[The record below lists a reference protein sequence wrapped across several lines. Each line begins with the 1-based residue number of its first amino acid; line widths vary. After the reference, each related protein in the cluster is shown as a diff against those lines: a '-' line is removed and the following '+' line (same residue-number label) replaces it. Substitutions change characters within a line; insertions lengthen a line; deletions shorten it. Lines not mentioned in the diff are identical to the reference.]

1 MYNIYVEEKRN
12 KKFENEEKER
22 IKLFKYREKFKS
34 KKKSQ
39 LFYNNSFP

>member
-34 KKKSQ
+34 KKKS
-39 LFYNNSFP
+39 

>member
-1 MYNIYVEEKRN
+1 MYNIYVEEKKN

-22 IKLFKYREKFKS
+22 KKLFKYKEKFKS

-39 LFYNNSFP
+39 IFFNNSFP